1 MNIQTIVAHAKQKM
15 SHIGINHKQAIVAST
30 IASALIIG
38 STGAAFAFDDGA
50 DRKNSQDDHYK
61 MTKSTI
67 QYTGPVATTT
77 IADMLEQQSWF
88 DDQKFTLEG
97 HIIKQISPKTYVFSD
112 GTDEIEIELKAKQ
125 AVSFS
130 DKDMVRI
137 SGEYERELFENDQF
151 EVKTLTVL

>member
-30 IASALIIG
+30 ITSALIIG

-50 DRKNSQDDHYK
+50 DRKNSQDNQYK
-61 MTKSTI
+61 MTKTTI

-77 IADMLEQQSWF
+77 IAEMLAQQSWF
-88 DDQKFTLEG
+88 DEQKFTLEG
-97 HIIKQISPKTYVFSD
+97 HIIKQLSPRTYVFSD
-112 GTDEIEIELKAKQ
+112 GTDEIEIEMKAKQ

-137 SGEYERELFENDQF
+137 SGEYESELFENDQF
-151 EVKTLTVL
+151 EVKALTVL